1 MRSSRALL
9 LLIIPEQAAIN
20 KNCSTSHVA
29 GFIGGQKNCDGG
41 YIARLPETLQG
52 NMFQQGLQLYWVI
65 QQRLVDRSFD
75 CARRDG
81 IYGDAQWREL
91 NRKVTRQHF
100 DATFT
105 GAVGGE
111 MRKGQLFVNGAEV
124 NDFAGGLGL
133 HLMFDEGLRDK
144 EQPF

>member
-1 MRSSRALL
+1 MRSSRSLL

-20 KNCSTSHVA
+20 KNCGAGDIA
-29 GFIGGQKNCDGG
+29 GFVGGQKNRDGG
-41 YIARLPETLQG
+41 YVARFSEALERNIFEQR
-52 NMFQQGLQLYWVI
+52 LQLYRVV

-105 GAVGGE
+105 G
-111 MRKGQLFVNGAEV
+111 
-124 NDFAGGLGL
+124 
-133 HLMFDEGLRDK
+133 
-144 EQPF
+144 